1 MWLLYLLYTLDKR
14 VSFESPR
21 MRIVIYLY
29 LIISHELLK
38 VLPPSHLI
46 CTLPYKLKDSIS
58 YSYKLFIDEE
68 NDIELG

>member
-1 MWLLYLLYTLDKR
+1 
-14 VSFESPR
+14 

-38 VLPPSHLI
+38 VLPRPHLI